1 MGQKSS
7 TQTDRIS
14 KDIGKGT
21 RSFAQ
26 YHDVSI
32 QGVLPKGERNILCAL
47 LLTVLEAT
55 YMSDYITDSIP
66 NIFDFYGS
74 SRHSEGDGDNPSKAS

>member
-32 QGVLPKGERNILCAL
+32 QGVLPKGERNRPLC
-47 LLTVLEAT
+47 VAT
-55 YMSDYITDSIP
+55 NRVGGYLHVRLHHGFNS
-66 NIFDFYGS
+66 
-74 SRHSEGDGDNPSKAS
+74 

>member
-14 KDIGKGT
+14 KDIRKGT

-32 QGVLPKGERNILCAL
+32 QGVLPKGETASLC
-47 LLTVLEAT
+47 VAT
-55 YMSDYITDSIP
+55 NRARGYLHVRLHHGFNS
-66 NIFDFYGS
+66 
-74 SRHSEGDGDNPSKAS
+74 

>member
-7 TQTDRIS
+7 TQTDRVS
-14 KDIGKGT
+14 KNIGKGT

-32 QGVLPKGERNILCAL
+32 QGVLPKGERNRPLC
-47 LLTVLEAT
+47 VAT
-55 YMSDYITDSIP
+55 NRVGGYLHVRLHHGFNS
-66 NIFDFYGS
+66 
-74 SRHSEGDGDNPSKAS
+74 